1 MAKHISLKPK
11 LSEKT
16 YAQSMNRV
24 YAFEVPRDV
33 NKHTIA
39 RAVEA
44 QFEVKVTEVNVTN
57 HKGKAKRT
65 ISQGGRRVANGREAA
80 TKKAY
85 VTLAEGFS
93 LPFFAAIEEAEEK
106 QENVQAQVD
115 KAAAKTAAKE
125 AKQEVKAEK
134 PKRVVSKKPAQKA
147 AGEDQ

>member
-1 MAKHISLKPK
+1 MSKHITLKPK

-16 YAQSMNRV
+16 YAQSLERV

-44 QFEVKVTEVNVTN
+44 QFDVKVAEVNVTN
-57 HKGKAKRT
+57 YKGKAKRT

-80 TKKAY
+80 SKKAY
-85 VTLAEGFS
+85 VTLAEGYS

-106 QENVQAQVD
+106 QAETQAKVE
-115 KAAAKTAAKE
+115 KVAAKSAAKE
-125 AKQEVKAEK
+125 AKKETKT
-134 PKRVVSKKPAQKA
+134 KKVEEAK
-147 AGEDQ
+147 

>member
-1 MAKHISLKPK
+1 MSKQLILKPH

-16 YAQSMNRV
+16 YAQSEKRV

-44 QFEVKVTEVNVTN
+44 QFDVKVTEVNTTN
-57 HKGKAKRT
+57 YKGKAKRT

-85 VTLAEGFS
+85 VTLVEGNS

-106 QENVQAQVD
+106 QADTQAKVA
-115 KAAAKTAAKE
+115 KAAEKSAAKE
-125 AKQEVKAEK
+125 AKKEAKGKKDAKE
-134 PKRVVSKKPAQKA
+134 SK
-147 AGEDQ
+147 